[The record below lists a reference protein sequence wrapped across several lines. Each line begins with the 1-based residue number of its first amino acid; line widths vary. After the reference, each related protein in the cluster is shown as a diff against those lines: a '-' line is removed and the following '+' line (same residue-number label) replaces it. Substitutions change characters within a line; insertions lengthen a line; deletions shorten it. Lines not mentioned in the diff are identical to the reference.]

1 MKTLLLFVFPF
12 FFSQSLAGQQ
22 FQWAQSY
29 DIENANEV
37 SALTTD
43 ADGNLI
49 VTGIHNAPITL
60 PFRGNAFLI
69 KTNNSGQVIR
79 EDALIGQVIIGDI
92 AAVGNNILIIGQSW
106 GAFTY
111 RDESYGQGQ
120 YFMFALML
128 DVDGNHLWH
137 FTDENRWGAEA
148 NISVGNNGNIALHI
162 RGAGNARDWI
172 SIIDQ
177 AGNEIKGRQISSSF
191 TLVSDIVYYN
201 DKLFFNGGFN
211 GPGSVMIDTILL
223 ELPPTQNAAITMGFN
238 ENLVA
243 EWLFVDETFNNSVGQ
258 IVANGNGLYVF
269 EPVVVDGFTS
279 RNSLKHFS
287 FDGQLTEDVDPP
299 LFSPFAV
306 FRVSLVSTPS
316 HIALFTRNSSN
327 GSNHIALIY
336 DHGLNLEATKLITGG
351 AQIFVPGHIAAND
364 DALYITQV
372 HNQNVDFGGSLNLPY
387 TGPNQNF
394 YLAELS
400 DETTPVHP
408 GAGLNDLSF
417 EMSPNPASDMVLIYN
432 IPDELTNPFLL
443 IQNIFGSVIYTKP
456 IEENEVRVDITG
468 IPAGIYFISV
478 FNTENPRQPIVRKLM
493 VK

>member
-1 MKTLLLFVFPF
+1 MKTLLLLVFPL
-12 FFSQSLAGQQ
+12 FFSLSLSGQQ
-22 FQWAQSY
+22 FQWAYSY

-92 AAVGNNILIIGQSW
+92 AAVGNNILIVGQSW
-106 GAFTY
+106 GPFTY

-162 RGAGNARDWI
+162 RGAGNSRDWI
-172 SIIDQ
+172 MIIDQ
-177 AGNEIKGRQISSSF
+177 NGNEIKGRQISSSF

-201 DKLFFNGGFN
+201 DKLFFNGGFH
-211 GPGSVMIDTILL
+211 GPGSVMIDTILV
-223 ELPPTQNAAITMGFN
+223 ELPPTQNASITMGFN
-238 ENLVA
+238 ENLIA
-243 EWLFVDETFNNSVGQ
+243 EWLFVDETFSNFVGQ
-258 IVANGNGLYVF
+258 IVANENGLYVF

-279 RNSLKHFS
+279 RNSLKHFT
-287 FDGQLTEDVDPP
+287 FGGQLIEDVDPP
-299 LFSPFAV
+299 LFSAFAV
-306 FRVSLVSTPS
+306 FRVSLVSTPA

-327 GSNHIALIY
+327 GSSHIALVY
-336 DHGLNLEATKLITGG
+336 DHSLNLEATKFINGG
-351 AQIFVPGHIAAND
+351 AQILVPGHLAAID
-364 DALYITQV
+364 DALFFSQV
-372 HNQNVDFGGSLNLPY
+372 HNQNVVFDGTLNLPFSA
-387 TGPNQNF
+387 PNQNF

-400 DETTPVHP
+400 DATTAVHSND
-408 GAGLNDLSF
+408 GLFDF
-417 EMSPNPASDMVLIYN
+417 EMFPNPSSDMVIIHALPDNIKNPHVVIRDVLGEQIYAK
-432 IPDELTNPFLL
+432 PLSGGE
-443 IQNIFGSVIYTKP
+443 IQI
-456 IEENEVRVDITG
+456 DISQ
-468 IPAGIYFISV
+468 IPAGTYFVSV
-478 FNTENPRQPIVRKLM
+478 FDKENQYRSIIRKLM